1 MTDQDKMASF
11 VDRYVDIWNEPDP
24 QLRRKAIEDLWA
36 PGGANYTDSI
46 AAVGYD
52 ALEARVT
59 RAYDAYVGTGE
70 YHFRLAKA
78 SAGHHNAVK
87 IDWEMVRVADGVVA
101 SVGVELLILDDLG
114 RIASDHQ
121 FILS

>member
-1 MTDQDKMASF
+1 MTDQDNMANF
-11 VDRYVDIWNEPDP
+11 VGRYVDIWNEPDP

-36 PGGANYTDSI
+36 PDGANYTDSI
-46 AAVGYD
+46 AAVGHD

-59 RAYDAYVGTGE
+59 RAYEAYVGTGE
-70 YHFRLAKA
+70 YRFRLAKA
-78 SAGHHNAVK
+78 PAGHHNAVK
-87 IDWEMVRVADGVVA
+87 IDWEMVRMAQGVVA
-101 SVGVELLILDDLG
+101 SAGVELLILDDDG